1 MVRDCLDRFSL
12 NQTGAPVA
20 TSRPKVIRAGTAVA
34 NRLTTSC
41 GTTPTI
47 SEDLASASS
56 STFSRN
62 LNNPAP
68 SEREIEARPA
78 RDVAS
83 STFARRV
90 IKTVAALLLA
100 IALGWM
106 PVQRLFLVTS
116 AEATVNARV
125 LTLRSPIDGQ
135 IVDWRRNS
143 RVGTSL
149 HSGETILRIENP
161 RADRGRLDELRR
173 NQSALEH
180 QRQTSEERLV
190 QLERERAVQ
199 LAQFNAFTRFRISH
213 IEARRDEIVADKQAA
228 TARLEASNASLQ
240 RISTLYNRGI
250 QTQTAYDEIVREQ
263 KVASAVLTALERRLQ
278 ATEIELTAARQ
289 GIFVTDG
296 FNDVPRSAQR
306 ASELGQLIAEMQAT
320 IAEQDRRLASLQ
332 SQIQEEAD
340 RYGVM
345 SVAVMTSPT
354 DGQIWENLTS
364 PGEDIRR
371 GQDLMRMLDCKATVV
386 TAAVSEA
393 NFNKLKIGS
402 KATFRLRGEAEEF
415 SGRVVGL
422 HGLAST
428 PANLAINQSTL
439 AREPYHATIE
449 VPALTT
455 GDSCQVGRT
464 GVVTFDTTV
473 AAQRP
478 HESCDRPDVLG
489 RNAAWPRDRAAD
501 VRHPAVGQSGQ
512 RHCTRFAHRGMPR
525 DHVALSALAHLSHPS
540 AS

>member
-1 MVRDCLDRFSL
+1 MIRDCLDRFSL

-20 TSRPKVIRAGTAVA
+20 TSRPKVY
-34 NRLTTSC
+34 TSRHSR
-41 GTTPTI
+41 
-47 SEDLASASS
+47 SEQADDELRNDTNDL
-56 STFSRN
+56 RG
-62 LNNPAP
+62 LGVREQLDVLKKLEQPAP

-78 RDVAS
+78 RDVAT

-149 HSGETILRIENP
+149 HSGETILRVENP

-199 LAQFNAFTRFRISH
+199 LAQFSAFSRFRISH

-250 QTQTAYDEIVREQ
+250 QTQTSYDEIVREQ

-278 ATEIELTAARQ
+278 ATEIELTAARE

-296 FNDVPRSAQR
+296 FNDIPRSAQR

-393 NFNKLKIGS
+393 NFNKLKIAS

-473 AAQRP
+473 AAQRTP
-478 HESCDRPDVLG
+478 
-489 RNAAWPRDRAAD
+489 
-501 VRHPAVGQSGQ
+501 
-512 RHCTRFAHRGMPR
+512 
-525 DHVALSALAHLSHPS
+525 
-540 AS
+540 

>member
-1 MVRDCLDRFSL
+1 M
-12 NQTGAPVA
+12 GAPVA
-20 TSRPKVIRAGTAVA
+20 TSQPKHTGQHGRSEQTDGDTNDLRGLGIREQ
-34 NRLTTSC
+34 LELLKKLEHPELS
-41 GTTPTI
+41 
-47 SEDLASASS
+47 
-56 STFSRN
+56 
-62 LNNPAP
+62 
-68 SEREIEARPA
+68 A
-78 RDVAS
+78 RDVEARSIGDVKS
-83 STFARRV
+83 STLARRV
-90 IKTVAALLLA
+90 IKTVAALALA

-106 PVQRLFLVTS
+106 PAQRLFLVTS

-143 RVGTSL
+143 RVGTIL
-149 HSGETILRIENP
+149 HAGEVILRIENP
-161 RADRGRLDELRR
+161 RADRGALDELRR
-173 NQSALEH
+173 NQRALEH
-180 QRQTSEERLV
+180 QRQTSDERLV
-190 QLERERAVQ
+190 QLERERTVQ
-199 LAQFNAFTRFRISH
+199 LAQFNAFSRFRISH

-240 RISTLYNRGI
+240 RASVLFNRGI
-250 QTQTAYDEIVREQ
+250 QTQTGYDDIVREQ
-263 KVASAVLTALERRLQ
+263 KVASAALTAIERRLQ
-278 ATEIELTAARQ
+278 AAEIELTAARE

-306 ASELGQLIAEMQAT
+306 ASELGQMMAEMQAT

-332 SQIQEEAD
+332 SQLQEEAD

-393 NFNKLKIGS
+393 NFNKLKIGD
-402 KATFRLRGEAEEF
+402 KATFRLRGEGEEL

-422 HGLAST
+422 HGLAAT

-464 GVVTFDTTV
+464 GVVTFDITV
-473 AAQRP
+473 AA
-478 HESCDRPDVLG
+478 
-489 RNAAWPRDRAAD
+489 PRA
-501 VRHPAVGQSGQ
+501 P
-512 RHCTRFAHRGMPR
+512 
-525 DHVALSALAHLSHPS
+525 
-540 AS
+540 

>member
-1 MVRDCLDRFSL
+1 MSPRGLGEQADDEPRNDANDLRGLGVREQFDLL
-12 NQTGAPVA
+12 KKLEQPAP
-20 TSRPKVIRAGTAVA
+20 
-34 NRLTTSC
+34 
-41 GTTPTI
+41 
-47 SEDLASASS
+47 SE
-56 STFSRN
+56 
-62 LNNPAP
+62 PEP
-68 SEREIEARPA
+68 SEREIIEALPA
-78 RDVAS
+78 RKAAPS
-83 STFARRV
+83 SLVRRV
-90 IKTVAALLLA
+90 IKTVAALALV

-149 HSGETILRIENP
+149 HSGETILRIENR

-173 NQSALEH
+173 NQNALEH
-180 QRQTSEERLV
+180 QRRTSDERLV
-190 QLERERAVQ
+190 QLERERAAQ
-199 LAQFNAFTRFRISH
+199 LAQLNAFTRFRISH

-250 QTQTAYDEIVREQ
+250 QTQAAHDEIVREQ
-263 KVASAVLTALERRLQ
+263 RVASAALTSLERRLQ

-306 ASELGQLIAEMQAT
+306 ASELSQLIADVQAT

-345 SVAVMTSPT
+345 SIAVMTSPT

-371 GQDLMRMLDCKATVV
+371 GQDLMRMIDCKATVV

-402 KATFRLRGEAEEF
+402 KATFRLRGESEDL

-439 AREPYHATIE
+439 AREPYHATVE

-455 GDSCQVGRT
+455 ADSCQVGRT
-464 GVVTFDTTV
+464 GVVTFDTGA
-473 AAQRP
+473 AAQ
-478 HESCDRPDVLG
+478 
-489 RNAAWPRDRAAD
+489 
-501 VRHPAVGQSGQ
+501 
-512 RHCTRFAHRGMPR
+512 
-525 DHVALSALAHLSHPS
+525 SAP
-540 AS
+540 

>member
-1 MVRDCLDRFSL
+1 MPGCSHYDRRSTGKLLTGDAIPASVHRCTLARPFFALKIRAPIGGGLMNSGVTRAHWSISGRPPRNASFSL
-12 NQTGAPVA
+12 NESVQ
-20 TSRPKVIRAGTAVA
+20 
-34 NRLTTSC
+34 C
-41 GTTPTI
+41 
-47 SEDLASASS
+47 SS
-56 STFSRN
+56 H
-62 LNNPAP
+62 
-68 SEREIEARPA
+68 
-78 RDVAS
+78 S
-83 STFARRV
+83 SV
-90 IKTVAALLLA
+90 
-100 IALGWM
+100 
-106 PVQRLFLVTS
+106 
-116 AEATVNARV
+116 
-125 LTLRSPIDGQ
+125 RSP
-135 IVDWRRNS
+135 
-143 RVGTSL
+143 
-149 HSGETILRIENP
+149 
-161 RADRGRLDELRR
+161 A
-173 NQSALEH
+173 
-180 QRQTSEERLV
+180 SE
-190 QLERERAVQ
+190 
-199 LAQFNAFTRFRISH
+199 FRISKP
-213 IEARRDEIVADKQAA
+213 AGTRLSPTNKPRRRDWK
-228 TARLEASNASLQ
+228 RLTSLQ

-250 QTQTAYDEIVREQ
+250 QTQTSYDEIVREQ

-296 FNDVPRSAQR
+296 FNDIPRSAQR

-320 IAEQDRRLASLQ
+320 IVEQDRRLASLQ

-473 AAQRP
+473 AAQRTP
-478 HESCDRPDVLG
+478 
-489 RNAAWPRDRAAD
+489 
-501 VRHPAVGQSGQ
+501 
-512 RHCTRFAHRGMPR
+512 
-525 DHVALSALAHLSHPS
+525 
-540 AS
+540 

>member
-1 MVRDCLDRFSL
+1 MIRDCLDRFSL

-20 TSRPKVIRAGTAVA
+20 TSRPKVY
-34 NRLTTSC
+34 TSRHSR
-41 GTTPTI
+41 
-47 SEDLASASS
+47 SEQADDELRNDTHDL
-56 STFSRN
+56 RG
-62 LNNPAP
+62 LGVREQLDVLKKLEQPAP

-78 RDVAS
+78 RDVVS

-143 RVGTSL
+143 RVGTLL

-180 QRQTSEERLV
+180 QRQTSGERLV

-199 LAQFNAFTRFRISH
+199 LAQFSAFSRFRISH

-250 QTQTAYDEIVREQ
+250 QTQTSYDEIVREQ

-306 ASELGQLIAEMQAT
+306 ASELGQLMAEMQAT

-439 AREPYHATIE
+439 AREPNHATIE

-473 AAQRP
+473 AAQRTP
-478 HESCDRPDVLG
+478 
-489 RNAAWPRDRAAD
+489 
-501 VRHPAVGQSGQ
+501 
-512 RHCTRFAHRGMPR
+512 
-525 DHVALSALAHLSHPS
+525 
-540 AS
+540 